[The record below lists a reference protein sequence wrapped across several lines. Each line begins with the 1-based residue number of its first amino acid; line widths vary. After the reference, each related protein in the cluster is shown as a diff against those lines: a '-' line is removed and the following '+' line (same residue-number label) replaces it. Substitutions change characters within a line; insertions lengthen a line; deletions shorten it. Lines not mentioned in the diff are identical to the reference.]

1 MLKDGIPF
9 FVSSCVKSDAAY
21 SVKAQPKYH
30 FQGLL
35 LSLKP
40 TRTPFFERA
49 VTIINNS
56 TETRERRPQRG
67 EIPG

>member
-1 MLKDGIPF
+1 MMWPD
-9 FVSSCVKSDAAY
+9 DAH
-21 SVKAQPKYH
+21 SVNAQPKYH

-40 TRTPFFERA
+40 TRAPFFGRA
-49 VTIINNS
+49 VTLINNS